1 MITQAIIL
9 AAGRGQRLNGH
20 EVPKPLAHVGGMPL
34 LRRTL
39 RALAQNGVN
48 DVAIVIGYRG
58 GEIRAAFPAGE
69 EGQRLTWIENPEWE
83 KPNGVSVLAA
93 RSFLKGRSFLLMSD
107 HVFCPDVLAP
117 LTRLD
122 RRADGSILVVDP
134 DIPRCFD
141 LADATKVRRNGDLI
155 VDIGKGI
162 EEYDAIDTGIF
173 VISPALM
180 DELAALEAPSLSDG
194 VRGLCR
200 RGLMRAHDI
209 GGRLW
214 QDVDTPETK
223 HHTEWLLRAYG
234 PELRGRIPLDG
245 DSAVTLRLET
255 QQAAAACAEALIG
268 RGIPA
273 SVVGQFGHGW
283 CVRVGAPGGVADAAL
298 LANTLH
304 AAAGAPAPAPSRV
317 ALQH

>member
-20 EVPKPLAHVGGMPL
+20 EVPKPLAMVGGMPL

-39 RALAQNGVN
+39 RALAQNGVR
-48 DVAIVIGYRG
+48 DVGIVIGYRG
-58 GEIRAAFPAGE
+58 DEIRAAFPEGE
-69 EGQRLTWIENPEWE
+69 PGQRLTWIENPEWE

-93 RSFLKGRSFLLMSD
+93 RFFLKGRSFLLMSD
-107 HVFCPDVLAP
+107 HVFCPDVLSP

-122 RRADGSILVVDP
+122 ARGEGALLVVDP

-141 LADATKVRRNGDLI
+141 LADATKVRRNGELI
-155 VDIGKGI
+155 VDIGKEI
-162 EEYDAIDTGIF
+162 DDYDAIDTGIF
-173 VISPALM
+173 VVSPALM
-180 DELAALEAPSLSDG
+180 SELGRLESPSLSDG
-194 VRGLCR
+194 VRALCR

-234 PELRGRIPLDG
+234 PELRGSLPLDS
-245 DSAVTLRLET
+245 DSAVTLRLDSH
-255 QQAAAACAEALIG
+255 AAATACAETLRA
-268 RGIPA
+268 RGVA
-273 SVVGQFGHGW
+273 ATVVGPHGHGY
-283 CVRVGAPGGVADAAL
+283 CVRVSAPAGVADPELLQTALRAVASAAS
-298 LANTLH
+298 A
-304 AAAGAPAPAPSRV
+304 S
-317 ALQH
+317 ALRAVHN